1 MRWVG
6 LERSTDNLTML
17 PKIFIFVSLLFLN
30 VYASESDV
38 LELTDEDFTDELK
51 RHENA
56 LVMFYAPW

>member
-1 MRWVG
+1 
-6 LERSTDNLTML
+6 ML
-17 PKIFIFVSLLFLN
+17 PKIVVFVSLLFLN

-38 LELTDEDFTDELK
+38 LELTDDDFTDELK